1 MNSDRKRKKMIQNLW
16 LELDKETSKSFLLT
30 NIPVFFEENFD

>member
-1 MNSDRKRKKMIQNLW
+1 MIQNLW

-30 NIPVFFEENFD
+30 NIPVFFRKILINS